1 MVTHQPREDDGQ
13 AAGLPDLPKL
23 IFLDTNI
30 VQNLYSFGEFIF
42 DRVSTPDL
50 EKKLST
56 LGPRVTADIYALAD
70 LMALGVRAGWPFTV
84 SPRTQIELRAI
95 QDPNKR
101 YALTAWEQRLAD
113 YCAEN
118 FEQSKSEAEG
128 LGYGETTRFTS
139 LQRGR
144 MADLLKAFPDKQDQQ
159 LFIDAVER
167 SCDIF
172 LTMDYKTIWQH
183 RDRVKQF
190 RLHVMRPVELLEYV
204 HPWAGLLA

>member
-1 MVTHQPREDDGQ
+1 MVTHQPGEDDDQ
-13 AAGLPDLPKL
+13 AASLPELPKL

-30 VQNLYSFGEFIF
+30 VQNLHSFGEFIF
-42 DRVSTPDL
+42 DRVSTRDL
-50 EKKLST
+50 DKKLSI

-70 LMALGVRAGWPFTV
+70 FMALGVRAGWPLTV
-84 SPRTQIELRAI
+84 SLGTERELRAI
-95 QDPNKR
+95 QDPTKR
-101 YALTAWEQRLAD
+101 NALTAWEQRLAN

-118 FEQSKSEAEG
+118 FEQSKGEAEG
-128 LGYGETTRFTS
+128 LGYGEMGRFTS

-144 MADLLKAFPDKQDQQ
+144 MADLLLVFPDKQDQQ
-159 LFIDAVER
+159 LFIDAVEQG
-167 SCDIF
+167 CDIF

-204 HPWAGLLA
+204 RPWTGLLA

>member
-1 MVTHQPREDDGQ
+1 MIHQSREDDDQ
-13 AAGLPDLPKL
+13 ATGLPDLPKL

-30 VQNLYSFGEFIF
+30 VQNLHSFGEFIF

-56 LGPRVTADIYALAD
+56 LGPRITADIYALAD
-70 LMALGVRAGWPFTV
+70 FMALGVRAGWPLAV
-84 SPRTQIELRAI
+84 SPGTQREFRAI

-101 YALTAWEQRLAD
+101 DALTAWEQRLAD
-113 YCAEN
+113 YFAGN
-118 FEQSKSEAEG
+118 FDQSQGEIEGSSSSEM
-128 LGYGETTRFTS
+128 THFTS
-139 LQRGR
+139 IQRSR

-167 SCDIF
+167 GCDVF

-183 RDRVKQF
+183 RDKVKQF

-204 HPWAGLLA
+204 RPLAGLLA

>member
-1 MVTHQPREDDGQ
+1 MIHQSREDDDH
-13 AAGLPDLPKL
+13 ATGLPDLPKL

-30 VQNLYSFGEFIF
+30 VQNLHSFGEFIF

-56 LGPRVTADIYALAD
+56 LSPRITADIYALAD
-70 LMALGVRAGWPFTV
+70 FMALGVRAGWPLAV
-84 SPRTQIELRAI
+84 SPGTQREFRAI
-95 QDPNKR
+95 QDPTKR
-101 YALTAWEQRLAD
+101 DVLTAWEQRLAD
-113 YCAEN
+113 YFAGN
-118 FEQSKSEAEG
+118 FDQSQGEIEGSSSSEM
-128 LGYGETTRFTS
+128 THFTS
-139 LQRGR
+139 VQRSR

-167 SCDIF
+167 GCDIF

-183 RDRVKQF
+183 RDKVKQF

-204 HPWAGLLA
+204 RPWAGLLA

>member
-1 MVTHQPREDDGQ
+1 MTHQSREDDDQ
-13 AAGLPDLPKL
+13 ATGLPDLPQL

-30 VQNLYSFGEFIF
+30 VQNLRSFGEFIF

-50 EKKLST
+50 EKKLSP

-70 LMALGVRAGWPFTV
+70 FMVLGVRAGWPLAV
-84 SPRTQIELRAI
+84 SPGTQREFRAM

-101 YALTAWEQRLAD
+101 DALTAWEQRLAD
-113 YCAEN
+113 YFAET
-118 FEQSKSEAEG
+118 FDQSQGETEG
-128 LGYGETTRFTS
+128 SSYSETTRFTS
-139 LQRGR
+139 LQRSR

-159 LFIDAVER
+159 LLIDAVER
-167 SCDIF
+167 GCDVF

-183 RDRVKQF
+183 RDKIKQF

-204 HPWAGLLA
+204 RPWASLLA

>member
-1 MVTHQPREDDGQ
+1 MGSTL
-13 AAGLPDLPKL
+13 GLPDLPKL

-30 VQNLYSFGEFIF
+30 VQNLHSFGEFIF

-56 LGPRVTADIYALAD
+56 LGPRITADIYALAD
-70 LMALGVRAGWPFTV
+70 FMALGVRAGWPLAV
-84 SPRTQIELRAI
+84 SPGTQREFRAI

-101 YALTAWEQRLAD
+101 DALTAWEQRLAD
-113 YCAEN
+113 YFAGN
-118 FEQSKSEAEG
+118 FDQSQGEIEGSSSSEM
-128 LGYGETTRFTS
+128 THFTS
-139 LQRGR
+139 IQRSR

-167 SCDIF
+167 GCDVF

-183 RDRVKQF
+183 RDKVDSLVKTRF
-190 RLHVMRPVELLEYV
+190 EEVP
-204 HPWAGLLA
+204 AI

>member
-1 MVTHQPREDDGQ
+1 MIHQSREDDDQ
-13 AAGLPDLPKL
+13 ATGLPDLPKL

-30 VQNLYSFGEFIF
+30 VQNLHSFGEFIF

-56 LGPRVTADIYALAD
+56 LGPRITADIYALAD
-70 LMALGVRAGWPFTV
+70 FMALGVRAGWPLAV
-84 SPRTQIELRAI
+84 SPGTQREFRAI

-101 YALTAWEQRLAD
+101 DALTAWEQELAD
-113 YCAEN
+113 YFAGN
-118 FEQSKSEAEG
+118 FDQSQGEIEGSSSSEM
-128 LGYGETTRFTS
+128 THFTS
-139 LQRGR
+139 IQRSR

-167 SCDIF
+167 GCDVF

-183 RDRVKQF
+183 RDKVKQF
-190 RLHVMRPVELLEYV
+190 GLHVMRPVELLEYV
-204 HPWAGLLA
+204 RPWAGLLA

>member
-1 MVTHQPREDDGQ
+1 MIHQSREDDDQ
-13 AAGLPDLPKL
+13 ATGLPDLPKL
-23 IFLDTNI
+23 IFLDTHI
-30 VQNLYSFGEFIF
+30 VQNLHSFGEFIF

-56 LGPRVTADIYALAD
+56 LGPRITADIYALAD
-70 LMALGVRAGWPFTV
+70 FMALGVRAGWPLAV
-84 SPRTQIELRAI
+84 SPGTQREFRAI

-101 YALTAWEQRLAD
+101 DALTAWEQRLAD
-113 YCAEN
+113 YFAGN
-118 FEQSKSEAEG
+118 FDQSQGEIEGSSSSEM
-128 LGYGETTRFTS
+128 THFTS
-139 LQRGR
+139 IQRSR

-167 SCDIF
+167 GCDVF

-183 RDRVKQF
+183 RDKVKQF

-204 HPWAGLLA
+204 RPWAGLLA

>member
-1 MVTHQPREDDGQ
+1 MNHQSREDDDQ
-13 AAGLPDLPKL
+13 ATGLPDLPKL

-30 VQNLYSFGEFIF
+30 VQNLHSFGEFIF

-56 LGPRVTADIYALAD
+56 LGPRITADIYALAD
-70 LMALGVRAGWPFTV
+70 FMALGVRAGWPLAV
-84 SPRTQIELRAI
+84 SPGTQREFRAI

-101 YALTAWEQRLAD
+101 DALTAWEQRLAD
-113 YCAEN
+113 YFAGN
-118 FEQSKSEAEG
+118 FDQSQGEIEGSSSSEM
-128 LGYGETTRFTS
+128 THFTS
-139 LQRGR
+139 IQRSR

-167 SCDIF
+167 GCDVF

-183 RDRVKQF
+183 RDKVKQF

-204 HPWAGLLA
+204 RPWAGLLA

>member
-1 MVTHQPREDDGQ
+1 MTNQSREDDDQ
-13 AAGLPDLPKL
+13 ATGLPDLPKL

-30 VQNLYSFGEFIF
+30 VQNLHSFGEFIF

-56 LGPRVTADIYALAD
+56 LGPRITADIYALAD
-70 LMALGVRAGWPFTV
+70 FMALGVRAGWPLAV
-84 SPRTQIELRAI
+84 SPGTQREFRAI

-101 YALTAWEQRLAD
+101 DTLTAWEQRLAD
-113 YCAEN
+113 YFAEN
-118 FEQSKSEAEG
+118 FDQSQ
-128 LGYGETTRFTS
+128 GETEGSSYSEMTHFTS
-139 LQRGR
+139 LQRSR

-167 SCDIF
+167 GCDVF

-183 RDRVKQF
+183 RDKVKQF

-204 HPWAGLLA
+204 RPWAGLLA

>member
-1 MVTHQPREDDGQ
+1 MTHQSREDDDQ
-13 AAGLPDLPKL
+13 ATGLPDLPKL

-30 VQNLYSFGEFIF
+30 VQNLHSFGEFIF

-70 LMALGVRAGWPFTV
+70 FMALGVRTGWPLAM
-84 SPRTQIELRAI
+84 SPGTQKEFRAI
-95 QDPNKR
+95 QNPNKR
-101 YALTAWEQRLAD
+101 DALTTWEQRLAD
-113 YCAEN
+113 YFTEN
-118 FEQSKSEAEG
+118 FDQSRGGTEGSSYSEA
-128 LGYGETTRFTS
+128 TRFTS
-139 LQRGR
+139 LQRSR

-159 LFIDAVER
+159 LFIDAVELG
-167 SCDIF
+167 CDVF

-183 RDRVKQF
+183 RDKVKQF

-204 HPWAGLLA
+204 RPWAGLLG

>member
-1 MVTHQPREDDGQ
+1 MTNQSRKDDDQ
-13 AAGLPDLPKL
+13 ATGLPDLPKL

-30 VQNLYSFGEFIF
+30 VQNLHSFGEFIF

-70 LMALGVRAGWPFTV
+70 FMALGVRAGWPLAV
-84 SPRTQIELRAI
+84 SPGTQREFRAI

-101 YALTAWEQRLAD
+101 DALTAWEQRLAD
-113 YCAEN
+113 YFAEN
-118 FEQSKSEAEG
+118 FDQSQ
-128 LGYGETTRFTS
+128 GETGGSSYSEMTHFTS
-139 LQRGR
+139 LQRSC

-167 SCDIF
+167 GCDVF

-183 RDRVKQF
+183 RDKVKQF
-190 RLHVMRPVELLEYV
+190 GLHVMRPVELLEYV
-204 HPWAGLLA
+204 RPWAGLLA

>member
-1 MVTHQPREDDGQ
+1 MTHQSREDDDQ
-13 AAGLPDLPKL
+13 ATGLPDLPKL

-30 VQNLYSFGEFIF
+30 VQNLHSFGEFIF

-56 LGPRVTADIYALAD
+56 LGPRITADIYALAD
-70 LMALGVRAGWPFTV
+70 FMALGVRAGWPLAV
-84 SPRTQIELRAI
+84 SPGTQREFRAI

-101 YALTAWEQRLAD
+101 DALTAWEQELAD
-113 YCAEN
+113 YFAEN
-118 FEQSKSEAEG
+118 FDQSQGETEG
-128 LGYGETTRFTS
+128 SSYSETTRFTS
-139 LQRGR
+139 IQRSR

-167 SCDIF
+167 GCDVF

-183 RDRVKQF
+183 RDKVKQF
-190 RLHVMRPVELLEYV
+190 GLHVMRPVELLEYV
-204 HPWAGLLA
+204 RPWAGLLA